1 MPIIKGQHVVDTQ
14 KEFGGYKKKKREM
27 TFLMK
32 ALMFREQMGLAQG
45 QWQSSDQN
53 PHFLT
58 SHQVLLKQSWFNA
71 FPECGS
77 WVHRGF
83 LVPLGMS

>member
-1 MPIIKGQHVVDTQ
+1 MIDAP
-14 KEFGGYKKKKREM
+14 KEFGDTRKKKKKREREM

-32 ALMFREQMGLAQG
+32 ALRFRDQMGLAQG
-45 QWQSSDQN
+45 QWQNSDQN

-58 SHQVLLKQSWFNA
+58 SRQVLLKQSWFSA
-71 FPECGS
+71 FPEYGS